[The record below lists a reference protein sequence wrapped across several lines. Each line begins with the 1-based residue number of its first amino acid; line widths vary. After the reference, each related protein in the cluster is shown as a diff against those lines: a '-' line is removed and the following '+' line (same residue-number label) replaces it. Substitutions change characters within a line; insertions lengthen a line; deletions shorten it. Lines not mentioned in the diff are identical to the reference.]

1 VTSRVELAIDG
12 YVQLAEYLVGQWQQL
27 ATDLAEQVQSRT
39 IDPNAMMK
47 TAKNWMATGAQSV
60 ALVVNEAFD
69 AGAAMSGAADK
80 PHVVVSTPFDT
91 NGAGTAAHG
100 ARTLELAGPLVADLG
115 HDSIP
120 ASAVTLR
127 PDTLQPQQTSFEL
140 VVNGT
145 GHAAL
150 GYSGRVNVVDAQ
162 GTQMEVVDVWVS
174 T

>member
-1 VTSRVELAIDG
+1 MKSRVELAIDG
-12 YVQLAEYLVGQWQQL
+12 YVQLAEYLVGQWQQV
-27 ATDLAEQVQSRT
+27 ATDLADQIESRT

-47 TAKNWMATGAQSV
+47 TAKDWMVTGVQSV

-69 AGAAMSGAADK
+69 AGAGMSGAQDK
-80 PHVVVSTPFDT
+80 PHVVVSQPFDA
-91 NGAGTAAHG
+91 NAAGTAAHG
-100 ARTLELAGPLVADLG
+100 VRTLELAGPLVADLG

-120 ASAVTLR
+120 VSAITLR
-127 PDTLQPQQTSFEL
+127 PDTLQPQQTTFEL

-150 GYSGRVNVVDAQ
+150 GYSGRVSVVDA
-162 GTQMEVVDVWVS
+162 GGKQMEAVDVWVS

>member
-1 VTSRVELAIDG
+1 VETAVDG
-12 YVQLAEYLVGQWQQL
+12 YIQLAEYLVGQWQQL
-27 ATDLAEQVQSRT
+27 ATDLAQQVESRT

-47 TAKNWMATGAQSV
+47 TAKNFMATGVQSV

-69 AGAAMSGAADK
+69 AGAAMSGAQNK

-91 NGAGTAAHG
+91 NGTGTAALG
-100 ARTLELAGPLVADLG
+100 VRTLAVAGPLVADLG
-115 HDSIP
+115 QDSIP

-150 GYSGRVNVVDAQ
+150 GYSGRVNVVDTHANAI
-162 GTQMEVVDVWVS
+162 EVVDVWVS